1 MLKFGLFMT
10 ILLAFTSILATT
22 VVADDAPDK
31 AQLAARSMVV
41 IGPSR
46 FHKTLERYLAYR
58 SAQRPTHWASLES
71 ILKDSPGVDDPEK
84 LKRWLFKRWKEQ
96 HLRYV
101 LLVGDA
107 DMVPVRYMVL
117 DRITP
122 AAFDFA
128 FYPSDLYY
136 ADVAHRDGRFDDW
149 NARPK
154 TDFTATISARCA
166 ARRTRPTRSTSMR
179 STTGRS

>member
-58 SAQRPTHWASLES
+58 VAAATPHWASLES
-71 ILKDSPGVDDPEK
+71 ILKDSPG
-84 LKRWLFKRWKEQ
+84 
-96 HLRYV
+96 
-101 LLVGDA
+101 
-107 DMVPVRYMVL
+107 
-117 DRITP
+117 
-122 AAFDFA
+122 
-128 FYPSDLYY
+128 
-136 ADVAHRDGRFDDW
+136 
-149 NARPK
+149 
-154 TDFTATISARCA
+154 
-166 ARRTRPTRSTSMR
+166 RR
-179 STTGRS
+179 